1 MSLVEICVHGF
12 PHLRGH
18 PAMCVQSCFEFSFFV
33 EQDFVPCYL
42 AIVVDFSVA
51 ATWRTFSHWCGD
63 LLGQCVGTLMPV
75 GADAGAPLARVWLAM
90 QPGCDAGFYHGWC
103 ANIAHKKYLEAR
115 LYRLV

>member
-1 MSLVEICVHGF
+1 
-12 PHLRGH
+12 
-18 PAMCVQSCFEFSFFV
+18 MCVQSCFEFSFFV

-103 ANIAHKKYLEAR
+103 ANTAHKQYLEAR